1 MKTLKNVMLGAFVA
15 ASLIGCKKTE
25 SELEPTSKTIQTSPN
40 YYEDIYDQ
48 HINAAGFGMLGL
60 ANNSS
65 FVALVK
71 NACDLQFD
79 GDDNVLFKDL
89 YDMAS
94 ENEIDLAA
102 EMETSLT
109 NLGKGDLIPLI
120 DGVIR
125 GFEYYDTKI
134 YLQIYIPFIENYN
147 SQQTPRVV
155 LNHNDD
161 ARLPSYFMQNGR
173 LTSADVDEVFAQNN
187 LVWVISGN
195 ETVDN
200 TGNIVMEER
209 DLYHKDAKINKIK
222 IIEKKESWGNGRADI
237 SYIAYHI
244 NTSNCSRVGDP
255 FAKEPYIR
263 IENTWL
269 NLWRNTPNIAY
280 LTSRSNINYMWNP
293 NKNILVL
300 MYEKDVRVKFGK
312 TTNGFSYVGNCFC
325 SNNPSGNFF
334 YISKETPYG
343 VLNLTRG
350 QFHNP
355 ILHGSRINIYE
366 SGINSQC
373 ISNLSG
379 ASFEIS
385 TYNAFEEW

>member
-1 MKTLKNVMLGAFVA
+1 MKTLKKVMLSAFVA
-15 ASLIGCKKTE
+15 TLLISCAKTE
-25 SELEPTSKTIQTSPN
+25 SEINTNLKTAQTSPS
-40 YYEDIYDQ
+40 YYEDLYDQ

-65 FVALVK
+65 FVAVVK
-71 NACDLQFD
+71 DACDLQFD
-79 GDDNVLFKDL
+79 GDDNVLFKQLNDI
-89 YDMAS
+89 AA
-94 ENEIDLAA
+94 ENEINLAA
-102 EMETSLT
+102 EMEASLT
-109 NLGKGDLIPLI
+109 NLDKEDLIPMV
-120 DGVIR
+120 DGVIN
-125 GFEYYDTKI
+125 GFDYFDTKI

-147 SQQTPRVV
+147 AEHSPWIS

-161 ARLPSYFMQNGR
+161 DVLPSYRVEGGVLNY
-173 LTSADVDEVFAQNN
+173 DDIDEGFAMENT
-187 LVWVISGN
+187 VWVISGN

-334 YISKETPYG
+334 LHKQRNTLWGIE
-343 VLNLTRG
+343 LNQR
-350 QFHNP
+350 P
-355 ILHGSRINIYE
+355 IP
-366 SGINSQC
+366 
-373 ISNLSG
+373 
-379 ASFEIS
+379 
-385 TYNAFEEW
+385 

>member
-1 MKTLKNVMLGAFVA
+1 MKTLKKVMLSAFVA
-15 ASLIGCKKTE
+15 TLLISCAKTE
-25 SELEPTSKTIQTSPN
+25 SEINTNLKTAQTSPS
-40 YYEDIYDQ
+40 YYEDLYDQ

-65 FVALVK
+65 FVAVVK
-71 NACDLQFD
+71 DACDLQFD
-79 GDDNVLFKDL
+79 GDDNVLFKQLNDI
-89 YDMAS
+89 AA
-94 ENEIDLAA
+94 ENEINLAA
-102 EMETSLT
+102 EMEASLT
-109 NLGKGDLIPLI
+109 NLDKEDLIPMV
-120 DGVIR
+120 DGVIN
-125 GFEYYDTKI
+125 GFDYFDTKI

-147 SQQTPRVV
+147 AEHSPWIS

-161 ARLPSYFMQNGR
+161 DVLPSYRVEGGVLNY
-173 LTSADVDEVFAQNN
+173 DDIDEGFAMENT
-187 LVWVISGN
+187 VWVISGN